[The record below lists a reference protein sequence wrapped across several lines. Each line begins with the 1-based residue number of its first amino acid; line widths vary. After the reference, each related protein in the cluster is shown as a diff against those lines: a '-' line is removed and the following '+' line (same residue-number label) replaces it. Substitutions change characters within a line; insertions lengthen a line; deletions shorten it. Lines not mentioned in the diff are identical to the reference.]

1 MNKKKIIEEKKED
14 KKMSKE
20 IKKTLIKGTKFFLK
34 EVALEAA
41 AVILLRV
48 ISDNFLKKG
57 NKVSC

>member
-1 MNKKKIIEEKKED
+1 
-14 KKMSKE
+14 MSKE

-34 EVALEAA
+34 EVVLEAA